1 MPRTILSARC
11 FAIAATACT
20 LKWIQGQAEKT
31 REDRM
36 LGLSVGVPIVII
48 VVVAAIVVV
57 FVLARRR

>member
-1 MPRTILSARC
+1 MDSRPSR
-11 FAIAATACT
+11 
-20 LKWIQGQAEKT
+20 EDE
-31 REDRM
+31 EDRM